1 MGKKKERDWAT
12 ELERSFELWT
22 ELNTKG
28 GDNPGYSDGANM
40 NLIRNH
46 ILYYK
51 DQLLRA
57 QHKQLPEIYYKEIP
71 PEVDNQ
77 YMAKG
82 EEILREAKTMYCQI
96 QASADYQFLLSM
108 ERDLD
113 PNQTEQLEAIDI
125 IERIE
130 RLKKAINDRD
140 YIVMRRLV
148 REGVDWE
155 KVKSKVE
162 ILSEQSL
169 PTRQL
174 TWEDFIAS

>member
-1 MGKKKERDWAT
+1 MGKKKERNWET
-12 ELERSFELWT
+12 EIKRSFKLWT

-28 GDNPGYSDGANM
+28 GDDPGCSDGANM

-51 DQLLRA
+51 DQLLRT
-57 QHKQLPEIYYKEIP
+57 QHKQLPEIYYKETP

-96 QASADYQFLLSM
+96 QASVDYQLLISM
-108 ERDLD
+108 KRDLD

-130 RLKKAINDRD
+130 WLKKAINDRD

-162 ILSEQSL
+162 ILSKL
-169 PTRQL
+169 PKPTYQL
-174 TWEDFIAS
+174 TWEDFITS